1 MKSNVIIGL
10 LLVILGSAQVYTWN
24 LMSNLN
30 AKVEKQS
37 KIQPNAT
44 TDDYLLIGNSIL
56 ANCDWGKR
64 LNKSNI
70 YNSSISGLTLFEA
83 NQFPS
88 TFVNR
93 KSKKIFVELGIND
106 LNTEV
111 PTKMVVYASAAF
123 LGLVKKISPNSE
135 VHFISVLPLNESI
148 MKGKSTNTEI
158 KEFNAKISAWARNNH
173 IQYINAYSSMLDSEG
188 QLNKIYTSD
197 GLHLTEAGYEQ
208 LASVLKPY
216 F

>member
-1 MKSNVIIGL
+1 MKSKIIFGL
-10 LLVILGSAQVYTWN
+10 LIAILGASQVYVWN
-24 LMSNLN
+24 MVSNLK
-30 AKVEKQS
+30 AKIERQS
-37 KIQPNAT
+37 KIDPNAT
-44 TDDYLLIGNSIL
+44 SDDYLLIGNSIL
-56 ANCDWGKR
+56 ANCDWGKKF
-64 LNKSNI
+64 NKSNI

-93 KSKKIFVELGIND
+93 KSKKIFIELGIND
-106 LNTEV
+106 LNTAV

-158 KEFNAKISAWARNNH
+158 KEFNAKISSWARNNH
-173 IQYINAYSSMLDSEG
+173 IQYIDAYSSMIDSEG
-188 QLNKIYTSD
+188 QLNKTYTSD
-197 GLHLTEAGYEQ
+197 GLHLTEAGYVQ